1 MRVPSRAAAEIAT
14 HALSVPPHAGEGA
27 LRTHSMDGWLV
38 RSYVRRGGTHGA
50 RSCLAPT
57 RVALGVRWWALC
69 LLRPPRPDPDVIPA
83 AHLLSPPAH
92 AGYPRLAVVGW

>member
-27 LRTHSMDGWLV
+27 LRTHSIV
-38 RSYVRRGGTHGA
+38 RKRGTHGV

-83 AHLLSPPAH
+83 AHLLSLPSLRLLHAH
-92 AGYPRLAVVGW
+92 GDTWER